1 VYKFPK
7 LSREEIQAM
16 FTLDDLRQTRV
27 YQDAKQEGVQQ
38 GRQNEARSLLLR
50 QLSKKFETLNDR
62 YQNLIANLALE
73 QMEAL
78 SEALLDFT
86 NITDLDLWLT
96 EN

>member
-1 VYKFPK
+1 
-7 LSREEIQAM
+7 M

-27 YQDAKQEGVQQ
+27 YQDANLE

-50 QLSKKFETLNDR
+50 LLSKKFGTLNDR
-62 YQNLIANLALE
+62 YQDLIANLALE

-78 SEALLDFT
+78 SEALLDFN
-86 NITDLDLWLT
+86 NITDLDHWLT